1 MNKIGNELI
10 LCSQSYDDT
19 VDFRKF
25 GNTIVHKCTINMNS
39 FEIGN
44 YTTYF
49 YQMYLKT
56 NATYFQII
64 PVSMIYNGDNRQR
77 IVKRFFLV
85 YQYNAERDNDGFL
98 FAKEITFEVRL
109 QNDNPDSLDWIC
121 DKCGNN
127 FITRAILYN
136 NILSKIQRERLHENS
151 SMAKEK

>member
-64 PVSMIYNGDNRQR
+64 PVSMIYNDDNRQAR

-85 YQYNAERDNDGFL
+85 YQYNTDDNGFL

-109 QNDNPDSLDWIC
+109 QNDNPDSHSFMYMPVLKINYQRQNQL
-121 DKCGNN
+121 GGTQEFT
-127 FITRAILYN
+127 FISNYVI
-136 NILSKIQRERLHENS
+136 S
-151 SMAKEK
+151 